1 MQVILDSIIFF
12 ILYFL
17 LQIFLYR
24 FLKININKISIII
37 AIFCISTIIAFYL
50 QSLEALM
57 YLININL
64 IIGCFFIIMTG
75 VTNHSPSLVIIDLI
89 VNKKIHKKKKM
100 KNFFFKNTAKN
111 AVEKRLKINISSKF
125 LKVKNGKI
133 YIKKNFENIIIFFN
147 LIKKFYR
154 LKTDV

>member
-24 FLKININKISIII
+24 FVKININKISFII

-64 IIGCFFIIMTG
+64 MIGCFFIIMTG
-75 VTNHSPSLVIIDLI
+75 VTNHSPSLAIIDLI
-89 VNKKIHKKKKM
+89 VNKKIYKKKKM
-100 KNFFFKNTAKN
+100 KNFFLKKTAKN

-125 LKVKNGKI
+125 LKVKNRKI
-133 YIKKNFENIIIFFN
+133 YIKKNFEDIIIFFN

>member
-57 YLININL
+57 HLININL
-64 IIGCFFIIMTG
+64 MIGCFFIIMTG

-89 VNKKIHKKKKM
+89 INKKIHKKKKM
-100 KNFFFKNTAKN
+100 KNFFLRYKANK

-125 LKVKNGKI
+125 LRVEKGKI
-133 YIKKNFENIIIFFN
+133 YIKKNFETIVIFFN

-154 LKTDV
+154 LKADV